1 MSASSETTGLV
12 MNATEGVSLTLRKSA
27 KVGLA
32 DALIFFVSFMC
43 IYKIEHSQ
51 IRRVV
56 RELVRHDGK
65 DYVVTLS
72 LEESDYGREAVQA

>member
-65 DYVVTLS
+65 DYVVTLN
-72 LEESDYGREAVQA
+72 LEESDYGWEAVQA

>member
-51 IRRVV
+51 IRGVV

-72 LEESDYGREAVQA
+72 LEEGGK

>member
-1 MSASSETTGLV
+1 MLASSETGTGLV

-43 IYKIEHSQ
+43 VYKIEHSQ

-72 LEESDYGREAVQA
+72 LEESNSIVPGY